1 MDRNQT
7 FDDDE
12 LLEFSNDPSV
22 TEQFNEGEIKIT
34 AFEVN
39 KWNNTWNKYKQWQR
53 RIFII
58 TDKSIYNFRES
69 KVMRREIWIRQLQGI
84 TRHVEDGMNEF
95 VLHIKNEQ
103 DLFVRCN

>member
-95 VLHIKNEQ
+95 VLHI
-103 DLFVRCN
+103 